1 MSDRHRED
9 PWAISEDGYP
19 ARDGARERLRFLA
32 GYAVLAPSVQN
43 TQPWRFR
50 LAGERLEL
58 AADRTRALP
67 VSDPDDRELVLSC
80 GAALFHLRLA
90 LRRFGHAGEVVL
102 WPDPADPD
110 LLARVGR
117 GAAADP
123 TPEELAEFA
132 AIPQRRTHRG
142 RLAARPVP
150 TGILTEL
157 QVLATEEGAWLHLAE
172 AEPERAALAALIQEA
187 DRAQA
192 GDPRFRRE
200 LLAWVHERRRATGDG
215 LPDHAPEVR
224 GPAIEEGPLVVRT
237 FDRGDGQ
244 AARGGQL
251 AEGSPVLAVL
261 GTSNDTP
268 RAWLE
273 AGQALGRMLLRAQSL
288 GLYASYL
295 NQPVEVPDTR
305 ARLPELLGR
314 EGHPQLV
321 LRFGY
326 GEAPPPTPRRPLAE
340 VFD

>member
-1 MSDRHRED
+1 MSERHRED
-9 PWAISEDGYP
+9 PWAISEEDYP
-19 ARDGARERLRFLA
+19 ASGGAADRLRFLV
-32 GYAVLAPSVQN
+32 GFAVLAPSVQN

-50 LAGERLEL
+50 LAGERVEL
-58 AADRTRALP
+58 SADRTRALP

-110 LLARVGR
+110 LLARVGL
-117 GAAADP
+117 GEAADP

-132 AIPQRRTHRG
+132 AIPRRRTHRG

-150 TGILTEL
+150 AAILTEL
-157 QVLATEEGAWLHLAE
+157 RVLATEEGAWLHLAE
-172 AEPERAALAALIQEA
+172 PEAERTALAALIQEA
-187 DRAQA
+187 DRAQTE
-192 GDPRFRRE
+192 DPRFRRE

-215 LPDHAPEVR
+215 LPDHAAEVR
-224 GPAIEEGPLVVRT
+224 APGVPGGPLVVRT

-251 AEGSPVLAVL
+251 AEGSPLLAVL
-261 GTSNDTP
+261 GTDHDTP
-268 RAWLE
+268 RAWLK
-273 AGQALGRMLLRAQSL
+273 AGQALGRILLRAQSL

-295 NQPVEVPDTR
+295 NQPVEVPETR

-314 EGHPQLV
+314 DGHPQLV

-326 GEAPPPTPRRPLAE
+326 GEEPPPTPRRPVAE